1 MKREKVMARF
11 RRGELRVFVATDVA
25 ARGIDVDDVEAV
37 FNYDVPDE
45 NEYYVH
51 RIGRTGRAKR
61 HGAAYTFVTD
71 YPGMV
76 RLNDIAKHTR
86 NQIQSVAFGPD
97 GKLIPVET
105 K

>member
-1 MKREKVMARF
+1 
-11 RRGELRVFVATDVA
+11 
-25 ARGIDVDDVEAV
+25 
-37 FNYDVPDE
+37 
-45 NEYYVH
+45 
-51 RIGRTGRAKR
+51 
-61 HGAAYTFVTD
+61 
-71 YPGMV
+71 MV